1 MSKRHKLEFDEEA
14 TASIVNNFGTGAFVF
29 KNKNGSR
36 VILEK
41 TGDRWTHLTS
51 SYNPWGSPPVDDED
65 ETENPED
72 EDDGGK
78 KKNKKAK
85 KPPQK
90 KKSKKNWCGMGGSG
104 GGSGKKEPTTVKEA
118 SPDNTGP
125 LDNQV
130 DENYY
135 QKLQKEIDRMERTGN
150 DYQQP
155 EKHSKESNGVNDFT
169 RKEKNIYEAMRDELD
184 KQIRRFYKNG
194 KFSISPEKMMN
205 EVFANI
211 MKKYGY
217 KTYAGKWFKKAIDG
231 VNYVKSTL
239 KKLQSETLSAIKKKL
254 EGKITNKTI
263 RELLGLEGN
272 KWWRITRLWDL
283 GKIIRTIRSNPL
295 SFVMKAFTSGTEAS
309 TTFKALIEAVG
320 GDAAG
325 DVMSYVITCL
335 FF

>member
-14 TASIVNNFGTGAFVF
+14 TQSIIPNFGTGAFVF

-65 ETENPED
+65 ETENPQD
-72 EDDGGK
+72 EDDSGK
-78 KKNKKAK
+78 KKNKKVK
-85 KPPQK
+85 KPSQK
-90 KKSKKNWCGMGGSG
+90 KRKKTAG
-104 GGSGKKEPTTVKEA
+104 GGCGTNIGNKKEPTAVPEA
-118 SPDNTGP
+118 NPDNTSP

-135 QKLQKEIDRMERTGN
+135 QKLQKEIDRMERTGK

-155 EKHSKESNGVNDFT
+155 KKESKESNGVDDFT

-184 KQIRRFYKNG
+184 KQIRGFYKNG
-194 KFSISPEKMMN
+194 RFSISPEKMMN

-295 SFVMKAFTSGTEAS
+295 HFVLKACTKGTEAS
-309 TTFKALIEAVG
+309 DAFSSLIEAVG

>member
-14 TASIVNNFGTGAFVF
+14 TQSIVPNFGTGAFVF

-41 TGDRWTHLTS
+41 IGDRWSHLTS
-51 SYNPWGSPPVDDED
+51 SPNPWGSPPVDDDD

-72 EDDGGK
+72 ENDGGK
-78 KKNKKAK
+78 KKSKKVK
-85 KPPQK
+85 KPPQRKNK
-90 KKSKKNWCGMGGSG
+90 KAG
-104 GGSGKKEPTTVKEA
+104 GGCGTNIGNKKEPIPEA
-118 SPDNTGP
+118 NPDNTSP

-130 DENYY
+130 DEDYY
-135 QKLQKEIDRMERTGN
+135 QKLQKEIDKMERTGQ
-150 DYQQP
+150 DYQEP
-155 EKHSKESNGVNDFT
+155 KKESNGVDDFT
-169 RKEKNIYEAMRDELD
+169 RKEKCIYEAMRDELD
-184 KQIRRFYKNG
+184 KQIRGFYKNG

-239 KKLQSETLSAIKKKL
+239 KKLQSETVSAIKKKL

-325 DVMSYVITCL
+325 DVMSYIITCL

>member
-14 TASIVNNFGTGAFVF
+14 TQSIIPNFGTGAFVF

-72 EDDGGK
+72 ENDGGK
-78 KKNKKAK
+78 KKSKKVKKPSQRKNKKA
-85 KPPQK
+85 
-90 KKSKKNWCGMGGSG
+90 G
-104 GGSGKKEPTTVKEA
+104 GGCGTNIGNKKEPIPEVN
-118 SPDNTGP
+118 PDNTGP

-130 DENYY
+130 GEDYY
-135 QKLQKEIDRMERTGN
+135 RKLQKEIDRMEKYGS

-155 EKHSKESNGVNDFT
+155 EKHSKESNGVDDFT

-184 KQIRRFYKNG
+184 KQIRGFYKNG

-217 KTYAGKWFKKAIDG
+217 RTYMGKWFKKAIDG

-239 KKLQSETLSAIKKKL
+239 KKLQSETISSIKKKL

>member
-1 MSKRHKLEFDEEA
+1 MSRRHKLEFDEEA
-14 TASIVNNFGTGAFVF
+14 TQSIIPNFGTGAFVF

-41 TGDRWTHLTS
+41 IGDRWSHLTS
-51 SYNPWGSPPVDDED
+51 SPNPWGSPPVDDDD
-65 ETENPED
+65 ENENPED

-78 KKNKKAK
+78 KKNKKVK
-85 KPPQK
+85 KPSQK
-90 KKSKKNWCGMGGSG
+90 KRKKTPG
-104 GGSGKKEPTTVKEA
+104 GGCGTNMGKGKKEVTAIPEA
-118 SPDNTGP
+118 NPDNTAPG
-125 LDNQV
+125 DNSV

-135 QKLQKEIDRMERTGN
+135 QKLQKEIDKMERTGK

-155 EKHSKESNGVNDFT
+155 EKEHKESNGVDDFT

-184 KQIRRFYKNG
+184 KQIRGFYKNG

-239 KKLQSETLSAIKKKL
+239 KKLQSETLTAIKKKL

-295 SFVMKAFTSGTEAS
+295 SFVMKAFTDGTEAS

>member
-14 TASIVNNFGTGAFVF
+14 TQSIIPNFGTGAFVF

-51 SYNPWGSPPVDDED
+51 SYNPWGSPPVDDDD
-65 ETENPED
+65 ENENPED
-72 EDDGGK
+72 EDDSG
-78 KKNKKAK
+78 
-85 KPPQK
+85 K
-90 KKSKKNWCGMGGSG
+90 KKSKKVKKPSQKKRKKTAG
-104 GGSGKKEPTTVKEA
+104 GGCGTNIGNKKEPAPVEEA
-118 SPDNTGP
+118 NPDNTSP

-135 QKLQKEIDRMERTGN
+135 QKLQKEIDRMERTGK

-155 EKHSKESNGVNDFT
+155 KKESKESNGVDDFT
-169 RKEKNIYEAMRDELD
+169 HKEKNIYEAMRDELD
-184 KQIRRFYKNG
+184 KQIRGYYKNG

-239 KKLQSETLSAIKKKL
+239 KKLQSETVSTIRKKL

-295 SFVMKAFTSGTEAS
+295 NFVLKAFTKGTEAS
-309 TTFKALIEAVG
+309 DAFSSLIEAVG
-320 GDAAG
+320 GEAAG
-325 DVMSYVITCL
+325 DVMSYVMTL
-335 FF
+335 LVF

>member
-14 TASIVNNFGTGAFVF
+14 TQSIIPNFGTGAFVF

-41 TGDRWTHLTS
+41 IGDRWSHLTS

-90 KKSKKNWCGMGGSG
+90 KKKKFVCGTNQG
-104 GGSGKKEPTTVKEA
+104 GGKGKKEPTSIPEA
-118 SPDNTGP
+118 NPDNTGP

-130 DENYY
+130 DDDYY
-135 QKLQKEIDRMERTGN
+135 RKLQKEIDRMEKYGS

-169 RKEKNIYEAMRDELD
+169 RKEKNIYEAMRNELD
-184 KQIRRFYKNG
+184 KQILGFYKNG

-239 KKLQSETLSAIKKKL
+239 KKLQSETVSAIKKKL

-283 GKIIRTIRSNPL
+283 GKIIRTIRNNPL
-295 SFVMKAFTSGTEAS
+295 NFVLKAFTKGTEAS
-309 TTFKALIEAVG
+309 DAFSSLIEAVG
-320 GDAAG
+320 GEAAG
-325 DVMSYVITCL
+325 DVMSYVMTLLI
-335 FF
+335 F

>member
-14 TASIVNNFGTGAFVF
+14 TQSIIPNFGTGAFVF

-72 EDDGGK
+72 ENDGGK
-78 KKNKKAK
+78 KVR

-90 KKSKKNWCGMGGSG
+90 KKSKKNWCGTGSSG
-104 GGSGKKEPTTVKEA
+104 GQGGGNGKKEPTQVEEA
-118 SPDNTGP
+118 NPDNTGP
-125 LDNQV
+125 LDNNV

-135 QKLQKEIDRMERTGN
+135 QKLQKEIDKMEKYGS

-155 EKHSKESNGVNDFT
+155 EKHSKESNGVDDFT
-169 RKEKNIYEAMRDELD
+169 RKEKNIYKAMRDELD

-239 KKLQSETLSAIKKKL
+239 KKLQSETVSAVRKKL

-295 SFVMKAFTSGTEAS
+295 NFVLKAFTKGTEAS
-309 TTFKALIEAVG
+309 DAFSSLIEAVG
-320 GDAAG
+320 GEAAG

>member
-1 MSKRHKLEFDEEA
+1 MNKRHKLEFDEEA
-14 TASIVNNFGTGAFVF
+14 TASIMPNFGTGAFVF

-51 SYNPWGSPPVDDED
+51 SYNPWGSPPVDYDD

-72 EDDGGK
+72 ENDGGK
-78 KKNKKAK
+78 KKNKKVK
-85 KPPQK
+85 KPSQRKNK
-90 KKSKKNWCGMGGSG
+90 KAG
-104 GGSGKKEPTTVKEA
+104 GGCGTNIGNKKEPIPEA
-118 SPDNTGP
+118 NPDNTGP
-125 LDNQV
+125 LDNNV

-135 QKLQKEIDRMERTGN
+135 QKLQKEIDRMERTGK

-155 EKHSKESNGVNDFT
+155 KESNGVDDFT

-184 KQIRRFYKNG
+184 KQIRGFYKNG

-239 KKLQSETLSAIKKKL
+239 KKLQSETVSAIKKKL

-325 DVMSYVITCL
+325 DVMSYIITCL

>member
-1 MSKRHKLEFDEEA
+1 MNKRHKLEFDEEA
-14 TASIVNNFGTGAFVF
+14 TASIMPNFGTGAFVF

-51 SYNPWGSPPVDDED
+51 SYNPWGSPPVDDDD

-72 EDDGGK
+72 ENDGGK
-78 KKNKKAK
+78 KKNKKVK
-85 KPPQK
+85 KPSQRKNK
-90 KKSKKNWCGMGGSG
+90 KAG
-104 GGSGKKEPTTVKEA
+104 GGCGTNIGNKKEPIPEA
-118 SPDNTGP
+118 NPDNTGP
-125 LDNQV
+125 LDNNV

-135 QKLQKEIDRMERTGN
+135 QKLQKEIDRIERTSK

-155 EKHSKESNGVNDFT
+155 KKESKESNGVDDFT

-184 KQIRRFYKNG
+184 KQIRGFYKNG

-239 KKLQSETLSAIKKKL
+239 KKLQSETVSAIKKKL

-325 DVMSYVITCL
+325 DVMSYIITCL

>member
-14 TASIVNNFGTGAFVF
+14 TQSIIPNFGTGAFVF

-41 TGDRWTHLTS
+41 IGDRWSHLTS

-65 ETENPED
+65 ETETPED
-72 EDDGGK
+72 ENDGGK
-78 KKNKKAK
+78 KKNKKVK

-90 KKSKKNWCGMGGSG
+90 KKKKFVCGTNQG
-104 GGSGKKEPTTVKEA
+104 GGNGKKEPTSIPEA
-118 SPDNTGP
+118 NPDNTGP

-130 DENYY
+130 DDDYY
-135 QKLQKEIDRMERTGN
+135 RKLQKEIDRMEKYGS

-155 EKHSKESNGVNDFT
+155 EKHSKESNGVEDFN

-184 KQIRRFYKNG
+184 KQIRGFYKNG

-217 KTYAGKWFKKAIDG
+217 KTYMGKWFKKAIDG
-231 VNYVKSTL
+231 VQYVKSTL
-239 KKLQSETLSAIKKKL
+239 KKLQSETVSAIRKKL

-295 SFVMKAFTSGTEAS
+295 NFVLKAFTKGTEAS
-309 TTFKALIEAVG
+309 DAFSSLIEAVG
-320 GDAAG
+320 GEAAG
-325 DVMSYVITCL
+325 DVMSYVMTLLI
-335 FF
+335 F